1 MILKMVF
8 EPATDE
14 LVDLPVHYNRPLQ
27 GMFYNL
33 LSQYFGSCI
42 NSDEREKK
50 IFTFSRIYPYES
62 FRVESKR
69 LKFKGSFMVYFAS
82 PIEEL
87 MDCVSKAFSEKELF
101 RIENNLFR
109 LKNHTILKTEVNSPI
124 MVKTVS
130 PITVYS
136 TITLPNKNK
145 YTHYFSPYSDN
156 FRNLISEN
164 IRRKASVLGIDCS
177 GDNTFDIS
185 PYGVT
190 EKNEKLL
197 FYKGIIIKGWTGY
210 FVLSGNKKLIR
221 LAFDSGLGAKNS
233 QGFGMVIPADH
244 NQAYEA
250 IDKSD
255 DSFLT
260 EDSKSED
267 KYEKEFL
274 SNTVI

>member
-33 LSQYFGSCI
+33 LSQYFGSSI

-62 FRVESKR
+62 FRVDNKR

-109 LKNHTILKTEVNSPI
+109 LKSHVILKTEVNSPI

-164 IRRKASVLGIDCS
+164 IKRKASVLGIDFS
-177 GDNTFDIS
+177 EDNTFDIS

-210 FVLSGNKKLIR
+210 FVLSGNKNLIR

-233 QGFGMVIPADH
+233 QGFGMIIPADH

-255 DSFLT
+255 DSILT
-260 EDSKSED
+260 DDYKPHD
-267 KYEKEFL
+267 VYEKEVF